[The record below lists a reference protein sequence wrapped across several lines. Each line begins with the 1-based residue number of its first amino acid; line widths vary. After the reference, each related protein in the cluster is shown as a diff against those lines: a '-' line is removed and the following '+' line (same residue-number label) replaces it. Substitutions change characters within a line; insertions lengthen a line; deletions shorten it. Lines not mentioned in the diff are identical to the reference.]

1 MTIEELRRRVAARES
16 ERISQIGQEAA
27 RRYLKSK
34 ERTDPIEAVMKFT
47 VNLIWI
53 YACLFIAALIGSQL
67 F

>member
-16 ERISQIGQEAA
+16 DRISRIGQEAA

-34 ERTDPIEAVMKFT
+34 ERMDPLEAIFRFT
-47 VNLIWI
+47 ASLVWTFVGLMTV
-53 YACLFIAALIGSQL
+53 ALIGGSL